1 MTVYAEAEDVVG
13 TCGLEVVFA
22 FDDKHWWG
30 AVALDGMRFG
40 GIGYGVAGFINDEI
54 CKEAYKKLCKRFHL
68 EYQSPVKRNPN
79 SGNLFFFCVFRNK

>member
-1 MTVYAEAEDVVG
+1 MTVYAEVDSLPD

-22 FDDKHWWG
+22 FDDRRWWG
-30 AVALDGMRFG
+30 AEAINEMRFG
-40 GIGYGVAGFINDEI
+40 GIGYGVAGFIDDEI
-54 CKEAYKKLCKRFHL
+54 CKEAYKELCERFHL